1 MGRIL
6 KYVLKHKLILFV
18 GTISMIA
25 IIAVD
30 LCVPYLQKVFLDEGI
45 LKGNNTIIFP
55 ILVTFLI
62 ISVVKA
68 VLGYLKEFLYDV
80 VGARVHEE
88 IKNDLF
94 KHIQGLEFKYFDG
107 MNTGELM
114 SRIGEDIENIW
125 QTIGFGLRLFV
136 ENIIYFVISLI
147 ILFLLS
153 WKLALVCFL
162 IMIPIGFIALKLE
175 KKFSECY
182 GQISDQTADIN
193 TTAQENIAGVRLVKA
208 FAREKH
214 EMLKFLKMNRTYYD
228 LNMKQAKT
236 IGRYFPPIEF
246 LTNISLVLMIAIG
259 GILVM
264 KEDITLGIL
273 VAFSGY
279 IWNLIWP
286 MRMLGWLVD
295 ILSRNSASAKK
306 IFEILDRE
314 PEISSKEVS
323 YSPESVVG
331 NIEFKNVNFKY
342 NDELVLKNI
351 DINIPAGSTVAIMG
365 STGSGKS
372 SLLSLI
378 GRYYDVEDGEVL
390 IDGVNVK
397 DYNLKVLRN
406 NMSIVPQDT
415 FLFSDS
421 IKNNIKFSNDNASE
435 EDIKKVAKTACC
447 YNFIKELEQG
457 FDTEIGERGMGL
469 SGGQKQRISIARALL
484 KEAKI
489 LILDDSTSA
498 LDMETEQELLVNL
511 GKRDKKSTTFIIAHR
526 ISAVKNADI
535 ILYLDNGQILEK
547 GTHDELLKGK
557 GEYYNIYCEQFKD
570 FEVLEKEVI

>member
-1 MGRIL
+1 MLRIL
-6 KYVLKHKLILFV
+6 KYVLKHKLTLFI
-18 GTISMIA
+18 GTISMIG
-25 IIAVD
+25 IIVVD
-30 LCVPYLQKVFLDEGI
+30 LFVPYLQKIFLDDGIIEGKHSIILPILIVFL
-45 LKGNNTIIFP
+45 L
-55 ILVTFLI
+55 
-62 ISVVKA
+62 ISVLKSI
-68 VLGYLKEFLYDV
+68 LGYLKEFLYDL
-80 VGARVHEE
+80 VGTRVHED
-88 IKNDLF
+88 IKNELF
-94 KHIQGLEFKYFDG
+94 NHIQELEFKYFDN

-136 ENIIYFVISLI
+136 ENIIYFVMSLI

-162 IMIPIGFIALKLE
+162 VMIPIGFIAIKLE
-175 KKFSECY
+175 KKFGECY
-182 GQISDQTADIN
+182 EEISDQTAEIN

-214 EMLKFLKMNRTYYD
+214 EMLKFLKMNKTYYD

-246 LTNISLVLMIAIG
+246 LTNVSLVLMIVIG
-259 GILVM
+259 GVLVINN
-264 KEDITLGIL
+264 DITLGTL

-295 ILSRNSASAKK
+295 LLSRNSASAKK
-306 IFEILDRE
+306 IFEILDRK
-314 PEISSKEVS
+314 PEIRSNEDS
-323 YSPESVVG
+323 YNPKLITG
-331 NIEFKNVNFKY
+331 DITFKNVDFRY

-351 DINIPAGSTVAIMG
+351 NINIPAGSTVAIMG
-365 STGSGKS
+365 ATGSGKS

-378 GRYYDVEDGEVL
+378 GRYYDVDSGDLL
-390 IDGVNVK
+390 IDGISVK
-397 DYNLKVLRN
+397 DYNLQGLRN

-421 IKNNIKFSNDNASE
+421 IINNIRFSNVDASDDE
-435 EDIKKVAKTACC
+435 VTSACKTACC
-447 YNFIKELEQG
+447 FEFISDLEEG
-457 FDTEIGERGMGL
+457 FNTEIGERGIGL

-484 KEAKI
+484 RDAKI
-489 LILDDSTSA
+489 LILDDATSA

-511 GKRDKKSTTFIIAHR
+511 SKREKISTTFIIAHR

-535 ILYLDNGQILEK
+535 ILYLDSGKIVEK
-547 GTHDELLKGK
+547 GTHEELLKLK

-570 FEVLEKEVI
+570 FELLEREVI